1 MRPIADLAADA
12 ADELQRGSHAEPDAR
27 APYLRRAA
35 SLFIDIREQCTDPKG
50 RGPDY
55 AGRSTEY
62 RSAVSAVFASLEGL
76 VPEDDLRRMKSMLRY
91 HYSNIIRDRLK
102 DDPETL
108 ELYGLQAKSQ
118 AQRNTE
124 WSQQRQILQ
133 EAGLLSQE
141 ADEQGRTSRLVH
153 AARRLTDLA
162 ARAGIEDCNQ
172 DARDF
177 IQSSVHQ
184 MAADFAD
191 LLPATELVR
200 VAQDLLSRVKPED
213 LAGSTD
219 GLRALQS
226 SVDLLRS
233 ASGDSR
239 GLRPDF
245 SA

>member
-1 MRPIADLAADA
+1 MRPIADLAAEA
-12 ADELQRGSHAEPDAR
+12 ADELQRCSHAEHDAR
-27 APYLRRAA
+27 APFLRRAA
-35 SLFIDIREQCTDPKG
+35 SLFIDIRAQCADPKG

-76 VPEDDLRRMKSMLRY
+76 VPDDDLRRMKSMLRY
-91 HYSNIIRDRLK
+91 HYSNIIRERLK

-133 EAGLLSQE
+133 EAGLLSKE
-141 ADEQGRTSRLVH
+141 AEEQGRTSRLIH

-162 ARAGIEDCNQ
+162 AQAGTEDCNQ

-177 IQSSVHQ
+177 IRSSVQQ
-184 MAADFAD
+184 MADDFAA
-191 LLPATELVR
+191 LVPATEIVN
-200 VAQDLLSRVKPED
+200 VAQVLLSHVEPED
-213 LAGSTD
+213 LAGSAE
-219 GLRALQS
+219 GLGELQS
-226 SVDLLRS
+226 SVDRLQS
-233 ASGDSR
+233 ASEEAR
-239 GLRPDF
+239 RLRPDF